1 MQQNAWK
8 YKVHSMIAYLAC
20 LNIFPCEFVTRQKKK
35 RFLALLQDNKENV
48 TEVITLHPQRKKLK
62 CLIKSFQLI
71 LN

>member
-1 MQQNAWK
+1 MEIQSPLHDRILGMFK
-8 YKVHSMIAYLAC
+8 YFSVWICHAA
-20 LNIFPCEFVTRQKKK
+20 EKK